1 MLEQHDKNRQLCSA
15 APEVKYPDALL
26 EIVQKLNSVPKRE
39 GQFDRDP
46 QKPASAKFPR
56 GGAVLD
62 TDAPQRRVTPRWIRV
77 PELSA
82 FRRALRIEPNS
93 RRFILLAALGVGIVS
108 FLATELMHYLLVP
121 DIGPHPERLLAE
133 GLSAFV
139 VSCLVAKLVH
149 ISRER
154 HRLVM
159 ARMQVIAEMN
169 HHIRNALSPVALSLD
184 ATDNHGLN
192 RVIVEAV
199 DRIDWALRE
208 ILPRELPLG
217 EGQRDQ
223 LGYFSARRSKVQ

>member
-1 MLEQHDKNRQLCSA
+1 MHEKNEKNWKELCSA
-15 APEVKYPDALL
+15 PIEAKDPDRLL
-26 EIVQKLNSVPKRE
+26 EIVTRGRE
-39 GQFDRDP
+39 
-46 QKPASAKFPR
+46 
-56 GGAVLD
+56 
-62 TDAPQRRVTPRWIRV
+62 DAPHWMSGPALIAVRRRFQIQ
-77 PELSA
+77 
-82 FRRALRIEPNS
+82 PNS
-93 RRFILLAALGVGIVS
+93 RRFILASALGVGIVS
-108 FLATELMHYLLVP
+108 FLATELLHYLLVP

-149 ISRER
+149 MSRER

-184 ATDNHGLN
+184 ATDNQPLN
-192 RVIVEAV
+192 RVIVDAV

-217 EGQRDQ
+217 EGQRHE
-223 LGYFSARRSKVQ
+223 LGYFQADRSEL